1 VDIVVSKNAGP
12 NQVIVFDVDG
22 VLAEVTESY
31 RESIVQTVHHYT
43 GKTIERDLI
52 QDYKNR
58 GGWNNDWALSQ
69 KILADMGV
77 NVDYDTVVEQFNVFF
92 LGPQGDG
99 QGLILR
105 ESWFPNPGFLERLS
119 QSYELSIFSGRIR
132 FEADLTLRRFAPD
145 IRFDPTLYADEIAVG
160 KPAPDGLIEIQSRR
174 PNSKLWYIGD
184 TVDDAR
190 CARAAGVPFIG
201 VAAHTHTK
209 RDHLVELFQRENA
222 IAIVENVNEIE
233 AVLSQPQV
241 QEAVCRQA

>member
-1 VDIVVSKNAGP
+1 MD
-12 NQVIVFDVDG
+12 QVIVFDMDG

-31 RESIVQTVHHYT
+31 RESIVQTVRHFT

-69 KILADMGV
+69 KISADLGV
-77 NVDYDTVVEQFNVFF
+77 DVDYNTVVDQFNVFF
-92 LGPQGDG
+92 LGPKGDG

-105 ESWFPNPGFLERLS
+105 EQWFPKPWLLERLGKK
-119 QSYELSIFSGRIR
+119 YELSIFSGRIR
-132 FEADLTLRRFAPD
+132 FEADLTLRRFAPQ
-145 IRFDPTLYADEIAVG
+145 IRFDPTLYADEIDAG

-174 PNSKLWYIGD
+174 PASTLWYIGD

-201 VAAHTHTK
+201 IAARTHTK
-209 RDHLVELFQRENA
+209 RGELVALFEQEKAVA
-222 IAIVENVNEIE
+222 IFENVNEIE
-233 AVLSQPQV
+233 EIL
-241 QEAVCRQA
+241 

>member
-1 VDIVVSKNAGP
+1 MD
-12 NQVIVFDVDG
+12 QVIVFDMDG

-31 RESIVQTVHHYT
+31 RESIVQTVRYFT

-69 KILADMGV
+69 KISADLGV
-77 NVDYDTVVEQFNVFF
+77 DVDYNTVVDQFNVFF
-92 LGPQGDG
+92 LGPKGDG

-105 ESWFPNPGFLERLS
+105 EQWFPKPCLLERLGEK
-119 QSYELSIFSGRIR
+119 YELSIFSGRIR
-132 FEADLTLRRFAPD
+132 FEADLTLRRFAPQ
-145 IRFDPTLYADEIAVG
+145 IRFDPTLYADEIGAG

-174 PNSKLWYIGD
+174 PASTLWYIGD

-201 VAAHTHTK
+201 IAARTHTK
-209 RDHLVELFQRENA
+209 RGELVALFEQEKAVA
-222 IAIVENVNEIE
+222 IFENVNEIE
-233 AVLSQPQV
+233 EIL
-241 QEAVCRQA
+241 